1 MANVSITCID
11 KISASN
17 GHILIKVLPPTF
29 CVKFGEIN
37 DRSRRTQPA
46 SPRHFIGLELMRW
59 WLVIGQSSVVFS
71 TDFEHSIRV
80 QRSSM
85 HVNDSFRQQLVKYW
99 KQQNKVSISRAF
111 VLCVMIDVAACC
123 WIIIVIDHNTTTSR

>member
-46 SPRHFIGLELMRW
+46 SPRNFIGLELMRW
-59 WLVIGQSSVVFS
+59 WLVIGQSS
-71 TDFEHSIRV
+71 I
-80 QRSSM
+80 
-85 HVNDSFRQQLVKYW
+85 
-99 KQQNKVSISRAF
+99 SISAQG
-111 VLCVMIDVAACC
+111 VLFLALEQFHYWPGEWGQIDDRILGLIAH
-123 WIIIVIDHNTTTSR
+123 ITLGLHL

>member
-1 MANVSITCID
+1 MGNVSITCVEI
-11 KISASN
+11 ISASN

-46 SPRHFIGLELMRW
+46 SPRNFIGLELMRW

-85 HVNDSFRQQLVKYW
+85 HVNDSFKQQLVKY
-99 KQQNKVSISRAF
+99 
-111 VLCVMIDVAACC
+111 
-123 WIIIVIDHNTTTSR
+123 